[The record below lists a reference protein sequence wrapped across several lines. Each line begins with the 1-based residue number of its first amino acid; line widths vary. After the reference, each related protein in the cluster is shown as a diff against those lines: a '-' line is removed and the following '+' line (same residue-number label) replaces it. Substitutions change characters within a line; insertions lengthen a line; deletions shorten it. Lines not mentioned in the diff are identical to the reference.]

1 MTDLLGVANQFILF
15 YYQKFDENRAELG
28 SLYRDDSML
37 TFESES
43 RQGVQSIVD
52 KLTSLQFQK
61 VRHSV
66 STKDAQPNG
75 RNGVVLLVTGH
86 LFVDDSEN
94 PLGFSQCF
102 QLQQDAAGSWYVFN
116 DLFKLVMG

>member
-1 MTDLLGVANQFILF
+1 MADLLNVANQFIDF
-15 YYQKFDENRAELG
+15 YYQKFDENRAELAP
-28 SLYRDDSML
+28 LYRDDSML

-43 RQGVQSIVD
+43 RQGVSPIIE
-52 KLTSLQFQK
+52 KLTSLAFQK
-61 VRHSV
+61 VRHAV

-75 RNGVVLLVTGH
+75 RGGVILLVTGH
-86 LFVDDSEN
+86 LFVDDGEN

-102 QLQQDAAGSWYVFN
+102 QLQQDGAGQWYVFN